1 MAQQWRLRRRIGDC
15 GVELAIAASNWRV
28 RRRIGDCGAGLA
40 TAAPDWRLRRRIGD
54 CGAGLATA
62 APDWRLR
69 GNSPA
74 CHPIPGKIMPAI
86 NMDTLRSCRSLA
98 RIVRTLAA

>member
-1 MAQQWRLRRRIGDC
+1 MASAAPNWRLQRRIGDC
-15 GVELAIAASNWRV
+15 GVELAIAAPNWRL

-40 TAAPDWRLRRRIGD
+40 TAAPDWRLRRM
-54 CGAGLATA
+54 T
-62 APDWRLR
+62 WRLR

-98 RIVRTLAA
+98 RIVRTLAAQKAALNRGQ